1 VHEDIHEQRRWGK
14 YLEHTPKHMLRDRE
28 FSMEQSD
35 RIWDQ
40 EPAVALR
47 YRKNPLYDP
56 VLATNDDILEW
67 EPNDNDAFE
76 LPESVVDSDEST
88 EEAEAEATPEAT
100 PRRERV
106 RARDELAARAYAN
119 KQQLVS
125 SPKDTPTRRT
135 RLKDDLP
142 TTSAIKR
149 AERAER
155 IAEKTKLA
163 QERAL
168 LSWTWAQGKR
178 PPSPQ
183 PWDDDDAEADLHAM
197 FEEEARIREAEL
209 AVQAAEQNAAASR
222 IQAMHRGR
230 MARKH
235 VEAKRAEAAAA
246 ATPAENSPGSSPGQ
260 ENHSPGSKKK
270 RKPKTTP
277 RTKAMSPLE
286 SVYSTSGMRRKGR
299 RSLA

>member
-1 VHEDIHEQRRWGK
+1 
-14 YLEHTPKHMLRDRE
+14 M
-28 FSMEQSD
+28 
-35 RIWDQ
+35 
-40 EPAVALR
+40 ALR

-76 LPESVVDSDEST
+76 LPESVVDPDEST
-88 EEAEAEATPEAT
+88 EEAEAEATPD

-106 RARDELAARAYAN
+106 RARDKLAARAYAN

-183 PWDDDDAEADLHAM
+183 PWEDDDAEADLHAM